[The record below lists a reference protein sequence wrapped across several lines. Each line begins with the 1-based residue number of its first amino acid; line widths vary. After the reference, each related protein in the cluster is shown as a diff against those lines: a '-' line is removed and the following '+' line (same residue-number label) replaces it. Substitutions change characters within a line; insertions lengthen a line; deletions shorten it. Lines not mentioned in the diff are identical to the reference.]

1 MALLG
6 TDGRTPL
13 FAVTSTDTEETRE
26 REIVKERKKGSRSVG
41 DSVLRSDSS
50 RRYVMCVARQAR
62 LLVR

>member
-26 REIVKERKKGSRSVG
+26 REIVKERKKGSRSV
-41 DSVLRSDSS
+41 LRSDSS

>member
-26 REIVKERKKGSRSVG
+26 RERDSEGKKERQSV
-41 DSVLRSDSS
+41 
-50 RRYVMCVARQAR
+50 CVE
-62 LLVR
+62 V

>member
-13 FAVTSTDTEETRE
+13 FAVASTDTEETRE
-26 REIVKERKKGSRSVG
+26 REIVKERKKGSR
-41 DSVLRSDSS
+41 SVLRSDSS